1 MLPILHAVDDAE
13 ARGDAAG
20 GLHLMKDHL
29 WDGDGR
35 IFWSPQRME
44 RLLQVALLGPY
55 LPRWSTSR
63 WIVEQALARLDP
75 AERAPRQQA
84 LRIALEQQGSVDPPS
99 TVMDHDW
106 VYRQLV
112 VWEYGGLRRFLAT
125 GATPDLVAGA
135 DRIDEWVDAPIC
147 SLRLEHRGERRLHWT
162 DLSTGAEIVVPNLGA
177 AVLEE
182 PGEAALARVVP
193 TEEGRMLEG
202 VPLFV
207 DQRTAQ
213 LVAEDPRSWLEAI
226 RGVAGTD
233 DYFADL
239 LHGNMIA
246 TDVPSR
252 VSLLALHDFLP
263 CSSPAELTTDD
274 LAGAVL
280 GLARAVA
287 EDRVGGRVSPHLD
300 VWPCLAAEL
309 TSPTLLPG
317 LMARIRTGERDWL
330 EVIAERLVGPAA
342 TLCRVLRDGSA
353 DAA

>member
-1 MLPILHAVDDAE
+1 MVPVLQAVDDAE

-20 GLHLMKDHL
+20 GLQLMQDHL
-29 WDGDGR
+29 WDSDGR

-63 WIVEQALARLDP
+63 WIVEQALIRLEP
-75 AERAPRQQA
+75 AERVPRQQA

-135 DRIDEWVDAPIC
+135 DRIDEWVDAPIR

-162 DLSTGAEIVVPNLGA
+162 DLSTGAELAVPNLGA

-193 TEEGRMLEG
+193 TEEGPMFDG

-207 DQRTAQ
+207 DDQTAR
-213 LVAEDPRSWLEAI
+213 LVAEDPDSWVKAL

-239 LHGNMIA
+239 LYGSMIA

-263 CSSPAELTTDD
+263 RSSPAELAPDD
-274 LAGAVL
+274 LAVAVL

-287 EDRVGGRVSPHLD
+287 EDRVGGRVSPSLD
-300 VWPCLAAEL
+300 VWPCLAAQL

-317 LMARIRTGERDWL
+317 LMARVSVGEGEWL
-330 EVIAERLVGPAA
+330 EEIADRLVGPAA

-353 DAA
+353 EAA